1 MTAHRDPGSVLA
13 NRSSEAPSE
22 TPQFAANDA
31 AGVVLA
37 LGGGFSRGFAHL
49 GVLEVLVQER
59 IPIAGIVGTSI
70 GSLLGAAF
78 ADGIPL
84 QELCE
89 LGRRVRIRDFIR
101 FRRSQ
106 PETHSPEVHS
116 NDRIGQFV
124 RESFRS
130 RRVEELSIPMAIVTT
145 DVDTCGPY
153 VFTSGPL
160 DVAIRA
166 SCAFPGLFEPV
177 EYEGRTLADG
187 CIVAPVPTVTAAR
200 MNAGCVLGVAVN
212 SGVGSAAFAGNIAR
226 ESKRIF
232 EISRG
237 KDLSLSWTRK
247 ADIMLEPE
255 VQQIDWNDFTRVD
268 EAHAA
273 GAEAMRRA
281 LPCLRELL
289 ARRSERSSA
298 GATLDYSEKRLV
310 S

>member
-1 MTAHRDPGSVLA
+1 MTSHRDPGSGIA
-13 NRSSEAPSE
+13 TQSNEALGENVRIP
-22 TPQFAANDA
+22 AANA

-59 IPIAGIVGTSI
+59 IPIAAIVGTSI

-84 QELCE
+84 QELCD

-106 PETHSPEVHS
+106 PEGHSPQTHS

-124 RESFRS
+124 RECFRS
-130 RRVEELSIPMAIVTT
+130 SRVEELAIPMAIVTT
-145 DVDTCGPY
+145 DLDTCGPY
-153 VFTSGPL
+153 VFTNGPL
-160 DVAIRA
+160 DIAIRA
-166 SCAFPGLFEPV
+166 SCAFPGLFKPM

-212 SGVGSAAFAGNIAR
+212 SGVGSAAFAGNAAR
-226 ESKRIF
+226 QSKRIF

-237 KDLSLSWTRK
+237 KDLSPSWTRK
-247 ADIMLEPE
+247 ADILLEPE

-268 EAHAA
+268 EACAA
-273 GAEAMRRA
+273 GAQAMRRA
-281 LPCLRELL
+281 LPSLRELL
-289 ARRSERSSA
+289 GRRAERSSA
-298 GATLDYSEKRLV
+298 GATLGYSENRLV

>member
-1 MTAHRDPGSVLA
+1 MSKDG
-13 NRSSEAPSE
+13 
-22 TPQFAANDA
+22 A

-49 GVLEVLVQER
+49 GVIEVLQQEC
-59 IPIAGIVGTSI
+59 IPITGIVGTSI

-78 ADGIPL
+78 ADGIPIH
-84 QELCE
+84 ELCD

-106 PETHSPEVHS
+106 PQSQR

-124 RESFRS
+124 REVFHSD
-130 RRVEELSIPMAIVTT
+130 RVEDLTIPTAIVTT
-145 DVDTCGPY
+145 DIDSCGAY
-153 VFTSGPL
+153 VFSRGPL

-177 EYEGRTLADG
+177 EFEGRSLADG
-187 CIVAPVPTVTAAR
+187 CIVAPVPTVAAAR
-200 MNAGCVLGVAVN
+200 LNLGCVLGVAVN
-212 SGVGSAAFAGNIAR
+212 SGVGTASFASSTAR
-226 ESKRIF
+226 TPKQLLEV
-232 EISRG
+232 SRG
-237 KDLSLSWTRK
+237 KEPSPSWTRK
-247 ADIMLEPE
+247 ADVLLEPE
-255 VQQIDWNDFTRVD
+255 VQQIGWSDFSRVD

-281 LPCLRELL
+281 LPYLRELL
-289 ARRSERSSA
+289 ALRSERVSVA
-298 GATLDYSEKRLV
+298 ATVDQFESQMA

>member
-1 MTAHRDPGSVLA
+1 MAILQGPDSIVAGSSGDTLRQHA
-13 NRSSEAPSE
+13 QLGA
-22 TPQFAANDA
+22 DGA

-49 GVLEVLVQER
+49 GVLEVLEQEH
-59 IPIAGIVGTSI
+59 IHIAGIVGTSI

-78 ADGIPL
+78 ADGIPIR
-84 QELCE
+84 ELCD
-89 LGRRVRIRDFIR
+89 LGRTVRIRDFLR

-106 PETHSPEVHS
+106 AGARK

-124 RESFRS
+124 REWFRS
-130 RRVEELSIPMAIVTT
+130 GRVEDLPIPTEIVTT
-145 DVDTCGPY
+145 NIDTCAPH

-177 EYEGRTLADG
+177 EFEGRALADG
-187 CIVAPVPTVTAAR
+187 CIVAPVPTGVAAR
-200 MNAGCVLGVAVN
+200 MNLGCVLGVAVD
-212 SGVGSAAFAGNIAR
+212 SGVGTASFAGSAAK
-226 ESKRIF
+226 ESKRILQ
-232 EISRG
+232 ISHG
-237 KDLSLSWTRK
+237 KKISPSWTIE
-247 ADIMLEPE
+247 ADLMLEPE
-255 VQQIDWNDFTRVD
+255 VQGIGWNDFSRVD

-281 LPCLRELL
+281 VPCLRELL
-289 ARRSERSSA
+289 ARRFERNSESR
-298 GATLDYSEKRLV
+298 TLGHFENRLV

>member
-1 MTAHRDPGSVLA
+1 MINHRDPGSGVA
-13 NRSSEAPSE
+13 NRSSEVLGE
-22 TPQFAANDA
+22 HPQFPAADA

-78 ADGIPL
+78 ADGVPL
-84 QELCE
+84 QDLCE
-89 LGRRVRIRDFIR
+89 IGRRVRIREFIR
-101 FRRSQ
+101 VRKAQ
-106 PETHSPEVHS
+106 PDGGPV
-116 NDRIGQFV
+116 DRMGQLV
-124 RESFRS
+124 NEIFRS
-130 RRVEELSIPMAIVTT
+130 SRVEELPIPTAIVAT
-145 DVDTCGPY
+145 DIDTCAPY
-153 VFTSGPL
+153 IFTSGPL

-166 SCAFPGLFEPV
+166 SCAFPGLFRPV
-177 EYEGRTLADG
+177 EYGGRTLADG
-187 CIVAPVPTVTAAR
+187 CIVAPVPTVAAAR

-212 SGVGSAAFAGNIAR
+212 SGLGSTTIAGNIAR
-226 ESKRIF
+226 ESKRIS

-237 KDLSLSWTRK
+237 KDISASWTRK
-247 ADIMLEPE
+247 ADLMLEPE

-273 GAEAMRRA
+273 GAKAMRRA

-289 ARRSERSSA
+289 ARRAERTPM
-298 GATLDYSEKRLV
+298 GTTLGYSENRLV
-310 S
+310 SC

>member
-1 MTAHRDPGSVLA
+1 MTVLRGPHSSAIGSSSDTLRQSAHLGADG
-13 NRSSEAPSE
+13 E
-22 TPQFAANDA
+22 

-49 GVLEVLVQER
+49 GVIEVLEQEH
-59 IPIAGIVGTSI
+59 IPITGIVGTSI

-78 ADGIPL
+78 ADGIPIR
-84 QELCE
+84 ELCD
-89 LGRRVRIRDFIR
+89 LGRRVQIRDFIR

-106 PETHSPEVHS
+106 PLAQA
-116 NDRIGQFV
+116 NDRLGQFV
-124 RESFRS
+124 RECFGSG
-130 RRVEELSIPMAIVTT
+130 RVEELSIPTAIVTT
-145 DVDTCGPY
+145 DIGTRGAY
-153 VFTSGPL
+153 VFTKGPL

-177 EYEGRTLADG
+177 EYEGRALADG
-187 CIVAPVPTVTAAR
+187 CIVAPVPTAAAAR

-212 SGVGSAAFAGNIAR
+212 SGIGTASFTGDITKI
-226 ESKRIF
+226 SKGIL

-237 KDLSLSWTRK
+237 KDLLPSWASE
-247 ADIMLEPE
+247 ADVMLEPE
-255 VQQIDWNDFTRVD
+255 VQQIGWSDFTRVD

-289 ARRSERSSA
+289 ARRSERTSA
-298 GATLDYSEKRLV
+298 SEMFGQVENRMA

>member
-1 MTAHRDPGSVLA
+1 MTVLRGPHSSAIGS
-13 NRSSEAPSE
+13 SSDTLRQSAYLGADGE
-22 TPQFAANDA
+22 

-49 GVLEVLVQER
+49 GVIEVLEQEH

-78 ADGIPL
+78 ADGIPVRD
-84 QELCE
+84 LCD
-89 LGRRVRIRDFIR
+89 LGRQVRIRDFIR

-106 PETHSPEVHS
+106 PQAQA

-124 RESFRS
+124 REWFRS
-130 RRVEELSIPMAIVTT
+130 SQVEELSIPMAIVTT
-145 DVDTCGPY
+145 DIDTRAPY
-153 VFTSGPL
+153 VFTKGPL
-160 DVAIRA
+160 DIAIRA

-177 EYEGRTLADG
+177 EYEGRALADG
-187 CIVAPVPTVTAAR
+187 CIVAPVPTVEAAR

-212 SGVGSAAFAGNIAR
+212 SGVGTASFGRDIAQT
-226 ESKRIF
+226 SKGIL

-237 KDLSLSWTRK
+237 HDHSPSWARE
-247 ADIMLEPE
+247 ADVMLEPE
-255 VQQIDWNDFTRVD
+255 VQQIRWSDFTRVD

-281 LPCLRELL
+281 LPYLRELL
-289 ARRSERSSA
+289 AVRSVQTAA
-298 GATLDYSEKRLV
+298 GELFGQVESRMAS
-310 S
+310 

>member
-1 MTAHRDPGSVLA
+1 L
-13 NRSSEAPSE
+13 SEHG
-22 TPQFAANDA
+22 A

-49 GVLEVLVQER
+49 GVIEVLQQEC
-59 IPIAGIVGTSI
+59 IPITGIVGTSI

-78 ADGIPL
+78 ADGIPVH
-84 QELCE
+84 ELCE
-89 LGRRVRIRDFIR
+89 LGRRVRIQDFIR

-106 PETHSPEVHS
+106 PQAQR

-130 RRVEELSIPMAIVTT
+130 NRVEELTIPMAIVTT
-145 DVDTCGPY
+145 DIDSCGPY
-153 VFTSGPL
+153 VFTRGPL

-187 CIVAPVPTVTAAR
+187 CIVAPVPTVAAAR
-200 MNAGCVLGVAVN
+200 LNLGYVLGVAVN
-212 SGVGSAAFAGNIAR
+212 SGVGIASFASSTAQT
-226 ESKRIF
+226 SKQAL
-232 EISRG
+232 EVSRG
-237 KDLSLSWTRK
+237 KQSSPSWIRK
-247 ADIMLEPE
+247 ADVILEPE
-255 VQQIDWNDFTRVD
+255 VQQIGWSDFSRVD

-281 LPCLRELL
+281 LPHLRELL
-289 ARRSERSSA
+289 ALRSERVPAA
-298 GATLDYSEKRLV
+298 GTLDLFESRTASL
-310 S
+310 